1 MSRAERSGE
10 SKDRRE
16 SIWSIPAGWRVAY
29 FALFS
34 ILHLLATCAIVWY
47 KIENRGDSHPVEVLL
62 SIAEGVSVTGLA
74 LAVTTVAIME
84 GVQLPMVLANYIR
97 VKLVE
102 PLKEQLRAEGREQGR
117 EQGRELGRTQANA
130 AWHDWNERRKKAEVD
145 SVPFDEPPPDPA

>member
-1 MSRAERSGE
+1 MSGAERSGE

-34 ILHLLATCAIVWY
+34 ILHLLATGAIVWY
-47 KIENRGDSHPVEVLL
+47 EIENRGDSHPVEVLL

>member
-1 MSRAERSGE
+1 MENQKTAG
-10 SKDRRE
+10 E

-34 ILHLLATCAIVWY
+34 ILHLLATCAIVCY

-102 PLKEQLRAEGREQGR
+102 PAKERLRAEGRAEGREQWL
-117 EQGRELGRTQANA
+117 EQGLEQGRTQANA
-130 AWHDWNERRKKAEVD
+130 AWYDWNERRKKAEVD
-145 SVPFDEPPPDPA
+145 GVPFDEPPPELA